1 MSIGLAVATIT
12 ITDNTQKPQNLYDLL
27 TKANLAGY
35 SVVPPP
41 AVSANVP
48 TLIASVCYLSIQASY
63 ANAAT
68 IYKGDS
74 GVKTDGTRQAK
85 EMLPGDTDV
94 QQAVQYAV
102 NLNEI
107 YITASANG
115 GKVNVEVHGG

>member
-12 ITDNTQKPQNLYDLL
+12 ITDNTKTPQSLYNLL
-27 TKANLAGY
+27 TQPNLPGY
-35 SVVPPP
+35 TVVPSPP
-41 AVSANVP
+41 SSPNVP
-48 TLIASVCYLSIQASY
+48 TLTASVCYLSIQASY
-63 ANAAT
+63 TNSAT

-85 EMLPGDTDV
+85 EMFPGDVDV
-94 QQAVQYAV
+94 QQAVQYSV